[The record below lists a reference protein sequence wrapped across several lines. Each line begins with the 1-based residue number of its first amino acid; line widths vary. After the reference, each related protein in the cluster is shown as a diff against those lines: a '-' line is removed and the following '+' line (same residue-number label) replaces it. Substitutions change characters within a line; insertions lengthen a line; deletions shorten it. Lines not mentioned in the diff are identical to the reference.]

1 MGLILLRSTYYDGT
15 MSASQPIQI
24 IDLLDVDPDP
34 IPDQDHALT
43 IAFVMILLSQ
53 PWQFVAQPHRHFLS
67 Q

>member
-1 MGLILLRSTYYDGT
+1 